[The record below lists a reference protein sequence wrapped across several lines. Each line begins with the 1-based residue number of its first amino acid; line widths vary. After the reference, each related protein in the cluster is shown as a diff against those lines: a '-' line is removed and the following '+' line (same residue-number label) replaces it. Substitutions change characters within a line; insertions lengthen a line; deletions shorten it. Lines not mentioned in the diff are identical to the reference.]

1 MAYQQGDTITAAD
14 YNNFAANVNTV
25 IGTGS
30 GAKGYGLSEV
40 STLSAG
46 ATILGNVEIGKN
58 AKVAAGSVVLT
69 NVKEG
74 TTVAGVPAKVVSSS
88 KSDIPSY
95 SVDHLINL
103 NK

>member
-1 MAYQQGDTITAAD
+1 MPTGGGKSLCYQLPAFI
-14 YNNFAANVNTV
+14 
-25 IGTGS
+25 
-30 GAKGYGLSEV
+30 
-40 STLSAG
+40 
-46 ATILGNVEIGKN
+46 
-58 AKVAAGSVVLT
+58 
-69 NVKEG
+69 KEG